1 MADGDR
7 PALRRRLRAARR
19 AVAAAER
26 PGAAAAVD
34 AALRGLGLPR
44 PGTRIAA
51 YHPMDGEIDPSIVV
65 RRASALGCEIHYPV
79 ITSQRSRRMRFATE
93 GDASN
98 GVTSVVR
105 SGHWLDLVLVP
116 LVGFDARGNRL
127 GMGGGF
133 YDRHFAFLRNRR
145 ALRRPLLIGLAFE
158 LQRIPQLHDAAH
170 DVPLWGIVTELGI
183 YGRAVAHARGPT
195 RGPGR

>member
-1 MADGDR
+1 MADGER
-7 PALRRRLRAARR
+7 PALRWRLRAARR
-19 AVAAAER
+19 AIAAAER

-34 AALRGLGLPR
+34 AALRSLGLPR

-51 YHPMDGEIDPSIVV
+51 YRAMDGEIDPAIVLG
-65 RRASALGCEIHYPV
+65 RASALGCQIHYPV
-79 ITSQRSRRMRFATE
+79 ITSLRSRRMRFATE
-93 GDASN
+93 GDAGD
-98 GVTSVVR
+98 GVTPVVR

-145 ALRRPLLIGLAFE
+145 AWRRPLLIGLAFE
-158 LQRIPQLHDAAH
+158 LQRVPRLYDAAH
-170 DVPLWGIVTELGI
+170 DVPLWGIVTERGI
-183 YGRAVAHARGPT
+183 YGLAAAHARRAAGA
-195 RGPGR
+195 RGP